1 MIVKMTRYDFLLYH
15 RDAPKFLE
23 SLRELGLVDITLR
36 DFEPTDSQRE
46 KLERSKNYTRI
57 AKAMKS
63 IKAEGEAYSSVE
75 KAVEMFES
83 ATSEI
88 TSINDK
94 ITALKAEAKRVEA
107 WGDFDATQIEVLRQ
121 EGVMLRF
128 FEVPAKNF
136 KSEWADVY
144 PIEVINT
151 VNSVCYFVVAVSAA
165 EAIDSLDI
173 TAIELAAPVRSA
185 AKIEEEIEQL
195 TAKSVELQAVRAR
208 AANSREEILS
218 AILSLTED
226 VDYMSVLSSAE
237 SEAEGTLLVLE
248 GWSETSREADIVKF
262 ADSQDVY
269 YTMEAANEAQN
280 PPIKLKNKF
289 FPRLFEPIGAIYIY
303 PRYNELDLT
312 PFFAP
317 FFMIFFG
324 MCLGD
329 AGYGM
334 LLILAVA
341 LFWKKI
347 PKAYKDF
354 GWLIIFLNLAAVVF
368 GIFSG
373 NTFGIALAEV
383 PALVEFK
390 EMFLTPNDVFYLSI
404 LLGGV
409 QVVFGL
415 FLRTFNRIRRGGK
428 FIYGVSNIGWLLLI
442 LGSIL
447 AFTGVLPGVYD
458 LDSVA
463 YTVTLYVA
471 LACILFFTVPYKPL
485 KSIGGGLYSFYEMGT
500 GIIGDLISY
509 VRLFAIG
516 LAGTIIAQVF
526 NELSV
531 GLSGDIPVVSFI
543 IMVVILLIGHGLNIF
558 ISILGAIVHPIRLT
572 FVEFYK
578 NAEFE
583 GGGRLFTP
591 FRRKIIKK

>member
-1 MIVKMTRYDFLLYH
+1 M
-15 RDAPKFLE
+15 
-23 SLRELGLVDITLR
+23 
-36 DFEPTDSQRE
+36 
-46 KLERSKNYTRI
+46 
-57 AKAMKS
+57 
-63 IKAEGEAYSSVE
+63 
-75 KAVEMFES
+75 
-83 ATSEI
+83 
-88 TSINDK
+88 
-94 ITALKAEAKRVEA
+94 
-107 WGDFDATQIEVLRQ
+107 
-121 EGVMLRF
+121 
-128 FEVPAKNF
+128 
-136 KSEWADVY
+136 
-144 PIEVINT
+144 INT
-151 VNSVCYFVVAVSAA
+151 VNSVCYFVVAATEDLATAV
-165 EAIDSLDI
+165 LDI
-173 TAIELAAPVRSA
+173 AAIEVAAPQRSA
-185 AKIEEEIEQL
+185 SAIERECEELSARE
-195 TAKSVELQAVRAR
+195 VELRGVVAR
-208 AANSREEILS
+208 AAYSREDILNEV
-218 AILSLTED
+218 LVMTED
-226 VDYMSVLSSAE
+226 VDFISVLSSAE
-237 SEAEGTLLVLE
+237 SEVDGTLLVLE
-248 GWSETSREADIVKF
+248 GWSETSREDDIAKF

-269 YTMEAANEAQN
+269 YTMEAADEKQN

-324 MCLGD
+324 MCFGD

-334 LLILAVA
+334 LLILAVI

-390 EMFLTPNDVFYLSI
+390 SMFLSPNDIFYLSI
-404 LLGGV
+404 GLGAV
-409 QVVFGL
+409 QVTFGL
-415 FLRTFNRIRRGGK
+415 FLRTFNRIKRGGK

-442 LGSIL
+442 VGSVL
-447 AFTGVLPGVYD
+447 AFSGLLPGVYD

-583 GGGRLFTP
+583 GGGRLFNP
-591 FRRKIIKK
+591 FRRKLIKK